1 MVIHPERKYA
11 FVHIPKTGGSYVTF
25 LLKKYFEGVYDSR
38 LFGKGGHGR
47 SHSIPR
53 FYSNWDSVIGLIRDP
68 LTFYVSVF
76 NMSMKDGK
84 KSAWMTPRS
93 INKKYAPGSLHP
105 PPDPKVEIALFQN
118 WLTDVLELQEGT
130 PQGTSHTQ
138 TDWHGKTLDFGRH
151 LDMDIGLFTR
161 FFVMQYMGN
170 DYGFLREKAMPI
182 NYLLRMEHVHVDL
195 AAAMEAIGYDTEE
208 FLKDINNSEAP
219 GHPAYQSKRN
229 TSAWRTIPYEDY
241 YTPELIELVKHKDR
255 FIYYL
260 YNLDWTT

>member
-84 KSAWMTPRS
+84 K
-93 INKKYAPGSLHP
+93 
-105 PPDPKVEIALFQN
+105 
-118 WLTDVLELQEGT
+118 
-130 PQGTSHTQ
+130 
-138 TDWHGKTLDFGRH
+138 
-151 LDMDIGLFTR
+151 
-161 FFVMQYMGN
+161 
-170 DYGFLREKAMPI
+170 
-182 NYLLRMEHVHVDL
+182 
-195 AAAMEAIGYDTEE
+195 
-208 FLKDINNSEAP
+208 
-219 GHPAYQSKRN
+219 
-229 TSAWRTIPYEDY
+229 
-241 YTPELIELVKHKDR
+241 
-255 FIYYL
+255 
-260 YNLDWTT
+260 